1 MDSILQKISK
11 DLHPEQSVLPD
22 TEVLGSAVALLQAN
36 EIDGLLVMI
45 EAGKQLLFMRLE
57 NGKGNIESMQRT
69 TSRNGRSIGRTYSGD
84 RFIGSPKL
92 EKWKERE
99 SHK

>member
-11 DLHPEQSVLPD
+11 DLHPEQSVLPN
-22 TEVLGSAVALLQAN
+22 TEVLGSAVALLQAD

-57 NGKGNIESMQRT
+57 NGK
-69 TSRNGRSIGRTYSGD
+69 
-84 RFIGSPKL
+84 
-92 EKWKERE
+92 ERK
-99 SHK
+99 SHKRYLLEVPLSYH